1 MLGLKVQLAAIS
13 LQDLVPDRPIPK
25 SIRNLACPFANRG
38 TRFRPT
44 GPPSI
49 GRVLAPGGQV
59 LLKMWLR
66 EWCQATARM
75 ERNATLDSIKSI
87 NSAIQEKHSAAIKVV
102 TPPDMSQFKLPSKG
116 NFGGGFPWD

>member
-1 MLGLKVQLAAIS
+1 
-13 LQDLVPDRPIPK
+13 
-25 SIRNLACPFANRG
+25 
-38 TRFRPT
+38 
-44 GPPSI
+44 
-49 GRVLAPGGQV
+49 
-59 LLKMWLR
+59 
-66 EWCQATARM
+66 M